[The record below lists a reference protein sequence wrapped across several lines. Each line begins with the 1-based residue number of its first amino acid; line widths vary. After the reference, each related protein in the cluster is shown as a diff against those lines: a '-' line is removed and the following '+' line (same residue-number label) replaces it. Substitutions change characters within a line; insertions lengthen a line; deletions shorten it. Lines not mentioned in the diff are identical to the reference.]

1 MDIIQ
6 TVPPTD
12 TVRDG
17 LTEIVPELLWDLLP
31 AAVYICDR
39 DGKIVRYNR
48 RAAELWGRT
57 PKIGDPSE
65 RFCGS
70 HRLYRLD
77 GGPLPHAAYP
87 IVDVLRTGEPVRDH
101 EVVIERPDGSRVTAL
116 VNITA
121 LKDVTGAV
129 TGAINCLHDISERK
143 QAENQLRVSQSE
155 LEDFFDNVSVPLHLV
170 APDGTIARANDAE
183 LELLG
188 YAREDYVGRNIVEF
202 HVDRPTIDD
211 ILLRLKR
218 GEKLNKYP
226 SKLRCQDGSIK
237 DVEIS
242 TSARFVNG
250 EFINTR
256 CCTVDVTKREEFE
269 RALRANQA
277 DLSAEL
283 EAVQLLQAVGSEL
296 IHDQGHDDRLYHKL
310 AEAAAAIL
318 QSDYASMQMLYPE
331 RGAGGELRLL
341 ASQGFDPDAVKFW
354 EWVRADSGCTCGEA
368 LRTRR
373 RAIASDVETCVF
385 MAGTPDRE
393 AYLQAGMR
401 AAQSTPLISRD
412 GRLLG
417 MLSTHWRK
425 AHQPGERE
433 LRRFDILA
441 RQAADVVE
449 RAQTT
454 AALRESEAR
463 FRTQAEASARQPQ

>member
-1 MDIIQ
+1 M
-6 TVPPTD
+6 TYPSASRPKTSC
-12 TVRDG
+12 
-17 LTEIVPELLWDLLP
+17 EI
-31 AAVYICDR
+31 
-39 DGKIVRYNR
+39 
-48 RAAELWGRT
+48 
-57 PKIGDPSE
+57 
-65 RFCGS
+65 
-70 HRLYRLD
+70 
-77 GGPLPHAAYP
+77 
-87 IVDVLRTGEPVRDH
+87 
-101 EVVIERPDGSRVTAL
+101 
-116 VNITA
+116 
-121 LKDVTGAV
+121 
-129 TGAINCLHDISERK
+129 
-143 QAENQLRVSQSE
+143 SQSE

-318 QSDYASMQMLYPE
+318 QSDYASMQMLYPD
-331 RGAGGELRLL
+331 RGTGGELRLL
-341 ASQGFDPDAVKFW
+341 ASRGFRPGCGQILGMGSRQIPD
-354 EWVRADSGCTCGEA
+354 VRAEKRFGRGGGLSLPTWKPVSSWQARPTARPICRPACGP
-368 LRTRR
+368 R
-373 RAIASDVETCVF
+373 RARHLFPA
-385 MAGTPDRE
+385 MAACSACCRPTGVKRTSP
-393 AYLQAGMR
+393 ANANCGV
-401 AAQSTPLISRD
+401 LIF
-412 GRLLG
+412 
-417 MLSTHWRK
+417 WRGK
-425 AHQPGERE
+425 PPTSSSEPKPPQRFAKV
-433 LRRFDILA
+433 RR
-441 RQAADVVE
+441 
-449 RAQTT
+449 
-454 AALRESEAR
+454 R